1 LENDAFMKKLLSLA
15 LILGALPL
23 STPVMAQ
30 ERVLTI
36 FGNDPCPAGTTC
48 VRASEKERYRIP
60 KGLRQ
65 VTPSPDSQ
73 SWAVRSQATLAEGYS
88 GPGCSAAGGI
98 IDTCFAKQLRAA
110 REEAKLV
117 REAKKAERDG
127 EE

>member
-1 LENDAFMKKLLSLA
+1 MKKILVLVLLLST
-15 LILGALPL
+15 LPQAA
-23 STPVMAQ
+23 PVTAQ

-36 FGNDPCPAGTTC
+36 FGNDKCPANTIC
-48 VRASEKERYRIP
+48 VRAPEEERYRIP

-65 VTPSPDSQ
+65 STPTPDSQ
-73 SWAVRSQATLAEGYS
+73 SWAIRSQATLSEGYS

-110 REEAKLV
+110 REEAKAA
-117 REAKKAERDG
+117 REAAKAERG

>member
-1 LENDAFMKKLLSLA
+1 MKTLLSFA

-36 FGNDPCPAGTTC
+36 FGNDKCPANTIC
-48 VRASEKERYRIP
+48 VRAPEEERYRIP
-60 KGLRQ
+60 KALRQ
-65 VTPSPDSQ
+65 TTPSPDSQ
-73 SWAVRSQATLAEGYS
+73 SWAIRSQATLAEGYS

-110 REEAKLV
+110 REEAKLA
-117 REAKKAERDG
+117 REAKKAEQDR
-127 EE
+127 

>member
-1 LENDAFMKKLLSLA
+1 MKKLLSFA
-15 LILGALPL
+15 LVLSALPL

-36 FGNDPCPAGTTC
+36 FGNDKCPANTIC
-48 VRASEKERYRIP
+48 VRAPEEERYRIP

-65 VTPSPDSQ
+65 STPTPDSQ
-73 SWAVRSQATLAEGYS
+73 SWAIRSQATLSEGYS

-110 REEAKLV
+110 REEAKAA

-127 EE
+127 DE

>member
-1 LENDAFMKKLLSLA
+1 MGKDAVMKKLLSLA
-15 LILGALPL
+15 MVLTSLPL
-23 STPVMAQ
+23 AMPVAAQ

-36 FGNDPCPAGTTC
+36 FGSDKCPSNTIC
-48 VRASEKERYRIP
+48 VRAPEEERYRIP

-65 VTPSPDSQ
+65 SKPSPDSQ

-110 REEAKLV
+110 REEAKAA
-117 REAKKAERDG
+117 RDAKRAEQGR
-127 EE
+127 

>member
-1 LENDAFMKKLLSLA
+1 MKKLLSLA
-15 LILGALPL
+15 MVLTSL
-23 STPVMAQ
+23 SLATPVAAQ

-36 FGNDPCPAGTTC
+36 FGSDKCPSNTIC
-48 VRASEKERYRIP
+48 VRAPEEERYRIP

-65 VTPSPDSQ
+65 SKPSPDSQ

-110 REEAKLV
+110 REEAKAA
-117 REAKKAERDG
+117 RDAKRAEQGR
-127 EE
+127 